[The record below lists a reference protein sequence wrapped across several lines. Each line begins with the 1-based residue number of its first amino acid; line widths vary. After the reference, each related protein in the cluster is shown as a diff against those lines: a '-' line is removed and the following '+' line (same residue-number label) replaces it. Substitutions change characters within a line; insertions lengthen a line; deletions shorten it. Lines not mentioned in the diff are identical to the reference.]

1 MMDSTAWEDLKG
13 EEKKEWLA
21 KGFKQSDWRGKEIVA
36 GSKLH
41 ISYKNGNDKVDKKT
55 EVILIDG
62 HLKTNWHGEIYQII
76 GKSAL
81 PYIKVIE

>member
-41 ISYKNGNDKVDKKT
+41 INYKNGNETVDKIT
-55 EVILIDG
+55 EVILSEG

-81 PYIKVIE
+81 PYIKVID